1 MSSRLDQVCDL
12 MKKMQD
18 VQNARD
24 LIEVLDSLSKAGA
37 DAVALGIAAP
47 IVDYFCAGTCF
58 VSGSQYPYCQGC

>member
-24 LIEVLDSLSKAGA
+24 LIEVLDSLS
-37 DAVALGIAAP
+37 LSLIH
-47 IVDYFCAGTCF
+47 I
-58 VSGSQYPYCQGC
+58 